1 MVNRKKVAENFV
13 HNIKSD
19 NIHQVILFGSVARNE
34 DNDDSDIDILIIA
47 DNYLEIEPQINEGIY
62 NAIRDYGELISAHF
76 MTPETF
82 NKTRN
87 YSFLTKVMKEGIT
100 LA

>member
-1 MVNRKKVAENFV
+1 
-13 HNIKSD
+13 
-19 NIHQVILFGSVARNE
+19 
-34 DNDDSDIDILIIA
+34 
-47 DNYLEIEPQINEGIY
+47 
-62 NAIRDYGELISAHF
+62 

-100 LA
+100 LAWN